1 MYIYKR
7 VPTEIIAKGR
17 SARVIETLRNGSRP
31 RDTLPGGKK
40 ISGLRGNADHEL
52 ADSNCSN
59 IDLLADLAEIIPVIV

>member
-1 MYIYKR
+1 M
-7 VPTEIIAKGR
+7 VPDHGTLSQEGR
-17 SARVIETLRNGSRP
+17 
-31 RDTLPGGKK
+31 